1 MLPELRPD
9 ILLEAYAQGMFPMA
23 DEDGEILWFS
33 PDPRAILPLDDFHV
47 SRNLRRRY
55 ESGRFTITVDQ
66 AFDKVITCCA
76 DREDGTWISAD
87 MIKAYTRLHELHHV
101 HSVETWLE
109 GELAGG
115 LYGVTLGG
123 AFFGESMFHR
133 RTDASK
139 VAMLFLVER
148 MAERGFSLL
157 DTQFMTDHLAR
168 FGAVEISRSQY
179 LEQLDFALSR
189 NCVFAD

>member
-9 ILLEAYAQGMFPMA
+9 ILLEAYAEGLFPMA
-23 DEDGEILWFS
+23 GEDGEIMWFS
-33 PDPRAILPLDDFHV
+33 PDPRAIIPLDGFHV
-47 SRNLRRRY
+47 SGNLRRRC
-55 ESGRFTITVDQ
+55 ESGRFTVTVDQ

-87 MIKAYTRLHELHHV
+87 MIEAYTRLHELHHV

-109 GELAGG
+109 GQLAGG

-139 VAMLFLVER
+139 VAMVFLVER
-148 MAERGFSLL
+148 MAQRGFSLL
-157 DTQFMTDHLAR
+157 DIQFMTDHLAR
-168 FGAVEISRSQY
+168 FGAIEIPRSQY
-179 LEQLDFALSR
+179 LERLDFALSGK
-189 NCVFAD
+189 CVFAD